1 MKRVRY
7 QRSDARSSFVISSSR
22 FFRHAVVGGARV
34 RSARGARRDG
44 NRGTGR
50 WTRGG
55 TRCAE
60 KTAGIDITN
69 GTYPP
74 PRRRREWATCPCCW
88 YTRIRRRSL
97 RRGTPW
103 RARCGSARAGCRRSF
118 PVASGR
124 RDARVAVPGLERT
137 LATSTQRAAGESGA
151 VRGVERSW
159 LLFLAKSEKDPNE
172 SPIRAVFSWFQ
183 SRADPM
189 KSWRFDRSD
198 PMKHRAEFRN
208 RIRNRARKNRPNAR
222 EVVIRL
228 PKFSRA
234 SMYGVTRDEFAVAPA
249 QASALPSRH
258 PRRRSRRGE

>member
-69 GTYPP
+69 DTYPP

-88 YTRIRRRSL
+88 YTQIRRRSL

-103 RARCGSARAGCRRSF
+103 RARCGSARAGCRRS
-118 PVASGR
+118 S
-124 RDARVAVPGLERT
+124 RDALNRSVAREAVGALERE
-137 LATSTQRAAGESGA
+137 LVTSTQRAAGDSGA
-151 VRGVERSW
+151 VRGGLRGGFSLV
-159 LLFLAKSEKDPNE
+159 ASEKAKIFCDL
-172 SPIRAVFSWFQ
+172 
-183 SRADPM
+183 ADL
-189 KSWRFDRSD
+189 
-198 PMKHRAEFRN
+198 
-208 RIRNRARKNRPNAR
+208 ARKFCTFSHRRP
-222 EVVIRL
+222 
-228 PKFSRA
+228 P
-234 SMYGVTRDEFAVAPA
+234 
-249 QASALPSRH
+249 
-258 PRRRSRRGE
+258 

>member
-7 QRSDARSSFVISSSR
+7 QRSDARSSFVLSSSR

-69 GTYPP
+69 DTYPP

-88 YTRIRRRSL
+88 YTQIRRRSL

-103 RARCGSARAGCRRSF
+103 RARCGSARAGCRRS
-118 PVASGR
+118 S
-124 RDARVAVPGLERT
+124 RDALNRSVAREAVGALERE
-137 LATSTQRAAGESGA
+137 LVTSTQRAAGDSGA
-151 VRGVERSW
+151 VRGGLRGGFSLV
-159 LLFLAKSEKDPNE
+159 ASEKAKIFCDL
-172 SPIRAVFSWFQ
+172 
-183 SRADPM
+183 ADL
-189 KSWRFDRSD
+189 
-198 PMKHRAEFRN
+198 
-208 RIRNRARKNRPNAR
+208 ARKFCTFSHRRP
-222 EVVIRL
+222 
-228 PKFSRA
+228 P
-234 SMYGVTRDEFAVAPA
+234 
-249 QASALPSRH
+249 
-258 PRRRSRRGE
+258 